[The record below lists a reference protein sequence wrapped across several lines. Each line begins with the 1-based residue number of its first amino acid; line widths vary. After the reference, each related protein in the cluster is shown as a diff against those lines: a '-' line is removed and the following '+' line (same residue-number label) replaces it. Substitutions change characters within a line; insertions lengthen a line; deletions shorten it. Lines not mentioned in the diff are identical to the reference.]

1 MTLTLELI
9 IPIAVSILV
18 AMGFIIKLFRNNWKQ
33 PFAKLITRVDALE
46 IFQKTSTEKYDELK
60 ANTTTDIQRIC
71 NDITQLRNELSSN
84 LKILE
89 SEYLEAIDDREE
101 RLAEKI
107 SDQSRRIEKLDDYL
121 REVSKELIQVARFW
135 NDPQHYRI
143 QK

>member
-1 MTLTLELI
+1 MTSLEILIPSVVALI
-9 IPIAVSILV
+9 IV
-18 AMGFIIKLFRNNWKQ
+18 MGFVIKLFRNNWKQ
-33 PFAKLITRVDALE
+33 PFARLIVRVDALE
-46 IFQKTSTEKYDELK
+46 VFQKTSTEKYDELK
-60 ANTTTDIQRIC
+60 INTTADIQRIC
-71 NDITQLRNELSSN
+71 NDITHLRNELTSN
-84 LKILE
+84 LKVLE
-89 SEYLEAIDDREE
+89 QEYHEAIDDREE